1 MTFIN
6 HIFNQMTESNLVTS
20 TEDFSERYLK
30 RSPSY
35 YRTLKAQQRDA
46 NTEVLVNLVSQLA
59 SNIEVHKHITAP
71 ANDISKQFLN
81 EWIEQCAEI
90 EKAVADE
97 LAMRAT
103 RHGTMSKGGLDS
115 FLSALQRIKAQ
126 SSTQTATI
134 H

>member
-6 HIFNQMTESNLVTS
+6 YIFNQMTESNLVSS

-59 SNIEVHKHITAP
+59 SNIEVHKNISAP

-81 EWIEQCAEI
+81 EWIERCAEI
-90 EKAVADE
+90 EQAVADE
-97 LAMRAT
+97 LAKRAT
-103 RHGTMSKGGLDS
+103 RQGTMSKGGLDS

-126 SSTQTATI
+126 ISNQTTTI